1 MGKIKY
7 RKCPECGGKMVVRK
21 SGKGN
26 KFWGCTMWKENDCRG
41 SAEYNGSGARA
52 GLNLT
57 IREIEN
63 GLIIT
68 TSSPY
73 GGVNDDPVELHVK
86 DNTELSSTLKGLID
100 LHVELLCKELENS
113 TEFTDEIDTT
123 KHEKRVVTA
132 KRGTTDVGELLKR
145 MAAAKAKEGAGE
157 KAVAPEA

>member
-1 MGKIKY
+1 
-7 RKCPECGGKMVVRK
+7 MVVRK

-73 GGVNDDPVELHVK
+73 SGVNDDPVELHVK
-86 DNTELSSTLKGLID
+86 DHSDLSAILKGLLP
-100 LHVELLCKELENS
+100 LHIENLCKELEDS
-113 TEFTDEIDTT
+113 SEFTDEIDTV
-123 KHEKRVVTA
+123 KHTKRVETA
-132 KRGTTDVGELLKR
+132 KRGTTDVNELLKR
-145 MAAAKAKEGAGE
+145 MAKAKGQSAAGE
-157 KAVAPEA
+157 KALAPEA